1 MKKSNEYPKVV
12 LFLWNINDTGKEK
25 FGRNNYNELEEDYER
40 EGDVEGLGETPEEH
54 FHLSWIARIISKS
67 LKNGTANHY
76 SKTASIIHIKNR

>member
-40 EGDVEGLGETPEEH
+40 EGDVEGLRETPEEH
-54 FHLSWIARIISKS
+54 FYLSWIARRKSKKVKS
-67 LKNGTANHY
+67 LCKQ
-76 SKTASIIHIKNR
+76 

>member
-1 MKKSNEYPKVV
+1 MKKSNEYSKVV

-54 FHLSWIARIISKS
+54 FYLSWIARRKSKKVKS
-67 LKNGTANHY
+67 LCKQ
-76 SKTASIIHIKNR
+76 